1 MATIAVNTPDN
12 IQFVNVE
19 GGQTKDV
26 PTLSVQSGDW
36 QIGPH
41 VEPGVILDVRGEE
54 APMLTANDAR
64 KLAKW
69 LMRAADQLDGVKN
82 SDKKRK
88 PRQHYEIDEDD
99 FDRY

>member
-19 GGQTKDV
+19 SGQTKDA

-41 VEPGVILDVRGEE
+41 VEPGVIFDVRGEE

-69 LMRAADQLDGVKN
+69 LARAADQLDGVKN

-88 PRQHYEIDEDD
+88 TRHHYETDEDD